1 MPDFLSK
8 LARDAG
14 QREPRARRSAAA
26 RLQSRSEP
34 GATKLN
40 SSAKELAAEGPASR
54 QTEPPREVEQPAPA
68 ADLADAA
75 RTLKGLGLFDED
87 FYAASYPDV
96 IAVGADP
103 FEHFFLYGYREG
115 RKPNPIFDPIWYV
128 TTYPDVQDAEAHPFL
143 HYATIGERDGRRP
156 SPYFQPAWYREKYGI
171 PEGESPLAH
180 YLKNCLGPFS
190 PIPEF
195 DAQYYRQTYEDVA
208 AAGVDPFEHFIF
220 HGYKEGRNPSA
231 EFDTKFYIQ
240 RYFKGKTDQNP
251 LLHYLEHR
259 HEDGIYPSPPE
270 NEATIPAE
278 IKRFTRP
285 SPLFEELRPLPAGA
299 KPRAKVLA
307 YYLTQFHAFP
317 ENDKWWGTG
326 FTEWTNIARGIPR
339 FKDHYQP
346 RIPRDLG
353 FYSLADIETL
363 RKQAKLAKAA
373 GIHGF
378 VYYYYWF
385 NGKRL
390 LEKPLE
396 QFLKTRDI
404 NMPFCLMWANENWTR
419 RWDGMEGEVLIWQD
433 YLSSD
438 DERLLSDF
446 NRHFKDKRYIRVQ
459 GRPLLMIY
467 RPRLIPDTAAVIA
480 RWRAIFAKRFNEDP
494 IIIMSQSFDDHDPT
508 ANGMDGAIEFP
519 PHKLTKYVPLVNSEA
534 KILDDT
540 YAGQIYSYDDV
551 AKYSLDEPRPT
562 FPLIKTVVPSW
573 DNDARRQGSG
583 LVIQGSTP
591 QKYEAWLSAL
601 VQQAQTHTFFGESF
615 VCINA
620 WNEWREGAYLEPDL
634 HFGSAYLNATARAA
648 TGLTRDLSVPKI
660 LLVGHDAFP
669 SGAQHLLLNIGKTL
683 RSAFNIE
690 IDFLLLQ
697 GGAMEVEYAAVAP
710 LTVLKQASEIPATL
724 RQFREKGF
732 TAAIANTA
740 ASGRAAKFLVE
751 MGFRTVSLV
760 HELPRI
766 LHEKHLEEVARAA
779 IGSAHRVVFASEFV
793 RDKLIE
799 ALGLDGTDERF
810 LIRAQGSY
818 KQIEPAPTEAG
829 LVRNEFGIA
838 AADKMV
844 LGVGYADLRKGF
856 DLFLQVWN
864 LVRRRNANVHFCWA
878 GGVDPSLLEWLGPEI
893 KRAEATGH
901 FHLAG
906 YRSDMQALYS
916 ASDVYALT
924 SREDPFPTVAL
935 EALSVGVPVVAF
947 QGSGGIP
954 GFLLKENV
962 GRVVPYCDV
971 PEMAQTVETFLRSTP
986 SDAERTR
993 MVEIIQT
1000 KFAFADY
1007 VRDLLRLAVPS
1018 LPTVSVA
1025 VPNYNYA
1032 RCLSERLY
1040 TIFDQNHPVEEV
1052 IVLDDCS
1059 SDDSISVIVKLAD
1072 QRQRDLTLVINEQNS
1087 GSVFAQWAK
1096 AAEMAKGEFLW
1107 IAEADDLSEPTFIS
1121 SLLALMS
1128 GDPDIAFGFTDS
1140 KSIDADGAHLYASY
1154 KPYYATIEPG
1164 ALSRTEVFDGG
1175 DFVARY
1181 LGVRNTILN
1190 VSSVLWRREALL
1202 RALNACRERLKE
1214 FRMAGDWLLYL
1225 EALEM
1230 PGAKIAY
1237 IADPLNVHRRHA
1249 ASVTH
1254 SLKAQRHIE
1263 EIGTIHRLTRDRL
1276 RFGERELGAQ
1286 AVYLQEVSAQLLATA
1301 ADAEKPKRTAKAAAR
1316 TAAET

>member
-1 MPDFLSK
+1 MSK
-8 LARDAG
+8 QPERPPPP
-14 QREPRARRSAAA
+14 EPA
-26 RLQSRSEP
+26 
-34 GATKLN
+34 
-40 SSAKELAAEGPASR
+40 
-54 QTEPPREVEQPAPA
+54 APA
-68 ADLADAA
+68 VDLTGAA
-75 RTLKGLGLFDED
+75 RTLKGLGLFDEN
-87 FYAASYPDV
+87 FYATSYPDV

-103 FEHFFLYGYREG
+103 FEHFFLYGYKEG

-128 TTYPDVQDAEAHPFL
+128 TTYPDVKDVDVQPLL
-143 HYATIGERDGRRP
+143 HYASIGEPEGRRP

-171 PEGESPLAH
+171 PEKESPLAH
-180 YLKNCLGPFS
+180 YLKNRTGPFS

-195 DAQYYRQTYEDVA
+195 DAQYYLQTYQDVA
-208 AAGVDPFEHFIF
+208 TAGVDPFEHFIL

-278 IKRFTRP
+278 IKRFTKP
-285 SPLFEELRPLPAGA
+285 SPQFEELRPLPASA
-299 KPRAKVLA
+299 KPRAKILA

-326 FTEWTNIARGIPR
+326 FTEWTNIARGVPR
-339 FKDHYQP
+339 FKEHYQP

-353 FYSLADIETL
+353 FYSLADVETM
-363 RKQAKLAKAA
+363 RKQVKFAKAA
-373 GIHGF
+373 GVYGF

-396 QFLKTRDI
+396 QFLKARDI

-419 RWDGMEGEVLIWQD
+419 RWDGMEGEVLISQD
-433 YLSSD
+433 YLADD

-467 RPRLIPDTAAVIA
+467 RPRLIPDTAKVIA
-480 RWRAIFAKRFNEDP
+480 RWRSIFAKKFNEDP
-494 IIIMSQSFDDHDPT
+494 IIIMSQSFDDYDPT
-508 ANGMDGAIEFP
+508 PNGMDGAIEFP
-519 PHKLTKYVPLVNSEA
+519 PHKLTKYVPLANSEA

-540 YAGQIYSYDDV
+540 YSGQIYSYDDV
-551 AKYSLDEPRPT
+551 AKYSIEEPRPN

-573 DNDARRQGSG
+573 DNDARRQGTG

-591 QKYEAWLSAL
+591 QKYEAWLATL
-601 VQQAQTHTFFGESF
+601 VEQAQKRTFFGEAF
-615 VCINA
+615 VCVNA
-620 WNEWREGAYLEPDL
+620 WNEWCEGAYLEPDL

-648 TGLTRDLSVPKI
+648 TGLTRDLSLPKI

-669 SGAQHLLLNIGKTL
+669 SGAQHLLLNIGGTL
-683 RSAFNIE
+683 RSAFNVE
-690 IDFLLLQ
+690 VEYLLLQ
-697 GGAMEVEYAAVAP
+697 GGAMEAEYASVAP

-724 RQFREKGF
+724 RHFREKGF
-732 TAAIANTA
+732 TAAVANTS
-740 ASGRAAKFLVE
+740 ASGRATKFLAE

-766 LHEKHLEEVARAA
+766 LHEKNLEDIARIA
-779 IGSAHRVVFASEFV
+779 IGSAQHVVFASEFV
-793 RDKLIE
+793 RDRLVE
-799 ALGLDGTDERF
+799 ALKLDAGDGRF

-818 KQIEPAPTEAG
+818 KQIEPAPAEAV
-829 LVRNEFGIA
+829 LVRKEFGIA
-838 AADKMV
+838 PTDKMV

-856 DLFLQVWN
+856 DLFLQVWS
-864 LVRRRNANVHFCWA
+864 LVRRQHPNVHFCWA
-878 GGVDPSLLEWLGPEI
+878 GGIDPGLQEWLGPEI

-906 YRSDMQALYS
+906 FRSDMQALYS
-916 ASDVYALT
+916 ASDIYALT

-947 QGSGGIP
+947 RDSGGIP
-954 GFLLKENV
+954 GFLLEENV

-971 PEMAQTVETFLRSTP
+971 PAMAQAVENFLRWVP
-986 SDAERTR
+986 SAAERAR
-993 MVEIIQT
+993 MTEIIQT

-1018 LPTVSVA
+1018 LPTISVA

-1032 RCLSERLY
+1032 HCLPERLY
-1040 TIFDQNHPVEEV
+1040 TIFDQNHPVEEI

-1059 SDDSISVIVKLAD
+1059 SDDSIPVIMRLAD
-1072 QRQRDLTLVINEQNS
+1072 ERQRDLTLVINEQNS

-1096 AAEMAKGEFLW
+1096 ASEMAKGEFLW
-1107 IAEADDLSEPTFIS
+1107 IAEADDLSEPTFLS
-1121 SLLALMS
+1121 SLLALMNA
-1128 GDPDIAFGFTDS
+1128 DPDVAFGFTDS

-1154 KPYYATIEPG
+1154 KPYYATIAPG
-1164 ALSRTEVFDGG
+1164 ALSRTEVFDGR
-1175 DFVARY
+1175 DFVTRY
-1181 LGVRNTILN
+1181 LGVKNTILN

-1202 RALNACRERLKE
+1202 RALEACRDDLSDL
-1214 FRMAGDWLLYL
+1214 RMAGDWRIYL
-1225 EALEM
+1225 EALGTR
-1230 PGAKIAY
+1230 GAKIAY
-1237 IADPLNVHRRHA
+1237 VADPLNIHRRHA

-1254 SLKAQRHIE
+1254 SLKAQKHID
-1263 EIGTIHRLTRDRL
+1263 EINSMHRVARE
-1276 RFGERELGAQ
+1276 RFGLTDRETKLQ
-1286 AVYLQEVSAQLLATA
+1286 AAYLEEVTAQLLGAPQE
-1301 ADAEKPKRTAKAAAR
+1301 AEKQKRAAAKPLAKESAKA
-1316 TAAET
+1316 